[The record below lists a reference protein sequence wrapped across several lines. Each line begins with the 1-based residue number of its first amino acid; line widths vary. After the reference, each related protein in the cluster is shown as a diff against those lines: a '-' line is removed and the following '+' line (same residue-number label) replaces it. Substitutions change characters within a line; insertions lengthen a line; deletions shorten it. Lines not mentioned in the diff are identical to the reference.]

1 MKEKEFSNLPESLV
15 QTLMRM
21 GISKKLISQIASSA
35 KIDLSDED
43 QKALEASTD
52 VKGALEQV
60 GADELLGEQPRTGGQ
75 PEDTEK
81 KAVGGLMKMAE
92 T

>member
-60 GADELLGEQPRTGGQ
+60 GADE
-75 PEDTEK
+75 
-81 KAVGGLMKMAE
+81 
-92 T
+92 